1 MTHGAR
7 APAPSRPGQSPGS
20 MEKTKD
26 SNVERQTVLII
37 DDEVDVHYSFRR
49 LLEKEPLE
57 ILSADSGDEG
67 IKMARKAFPDLI
79 VMDIRMGQQ
88 SGLDTLKELRQ
99 LNPKQVIIMMT
110 AYGTSQTAI
119 EAMKR
124 GAYDYVL
131 KPFDIPQ
138 LKDLLFEALSAA
150 KAMKQIVAFPTKLNT
165 EESGQSIVGN
175 SPAMQ
180 QVYKLIGQVA
190 PTSTTILITGES
202 GTGKELVARAIF
214 QNGARVNKPF
224 IAINCAA
231 IPENLLESELFGHEK
246 GAFTGALAQ
255 RIGKFEQCDGGTL
268 FLDEIGD
275 MPMTTQTKIL
285 RVLQEGEISRVG
297 NNQSIKTDVRI
308 IAATNKD
315 LWQAVQRKEFR
326 EDLFYRLNVV
336 RVNLPPLRERST
348 DIPLLVAYFINKFRL
363 KNPTGPSQIADEA
376 MAAIQRSTWP
386 GNVRELENCIQRA
399 MVLAS
404 GNTITLANLPEEISR
419 GYRPAASG
427 TATAESARPA
437 FSATAPTTTGS
448 PAPAAIPGVDAGKA
462 ALAQA
467 VETLFN
473 FARSDKQFK
482 LLPAAEREL
491 IVRALAE
498 TSCNQVQ
505 AAKLLG
511 VTRATL
517 RKRVEK
523 FGIQKRM
530 AID

>member
-1 MTHGAR
+1 MISGAR
-7 APAPSRPGQSPGS
+7 GTASQRQKNPPVP
-20 MEKTKD
+20 MVTTKD
-26 SNVERQTVLII
+26 IPPQTDGRQTVLII
-37 DDEVDVHYSFRR
+37 DDEKDVHYSFTR
-49 LLEKEPLE
+49 LLEREPLE
-57 ILSADSGDEG
+57 ILSAESGDEG
-67 IKMARKAFPDLI
+67 IKMARKSMPDLI

-99 LNPKQVIIMMT
+99 INPKQVVIMMT

-131 KPFDIPQ
+131 KPFDIPH
-138 LKDLLFEALSAA
+138 LKELLSEALAA
-150 KAMKQIVAFPTKLNT
+150 ARAMKQIVAFPTKLNA
-165 EESGQSIVGN
+165 EESGQTIVGN

-214 QNGARVNKPF
+214 QNGSRVNKPF

-285 RVLQEGEISRVG
+285 RVLQEGEFSRVG

-348 DIPLLVAYFINKFRL
+348 DIPLLVAYFLNKFRL
-363 KNPTGPSQIADEA
+363 KNPSGPSQIADEA
-376 MAAIQRSTWP
+376 MAAIQRSSWP

-404 GNTITLANLPEEISR
+404 GNTITLANLPDEISR
-419 GYRPAASG
+419 GARAAAVPSEGAKPVFSAAVPAPTQTPEAATAAPTARPRWHTPSRRFSISPAATSSSNFCPRR
-427 TATAESARPA
+427 SA
-437 FSATAPTTTGS
+437 
-448 PAPAAIPGVDAGKA
+448 
-462 ALAQA
+462 
-467 VETLFN
+467 N
-473 FARSDKQFK
+473 
-482 LLPAAEREL
+482 
-491 IVRALAE
+491 
-498 TSCNQVQ
+498 
-505 AAKLLG
+505 
-511 VTRATL
+511 
-517 RKRVEK
+517 
-523 FGIQKRM
+523 
-530 AID
+530 

>member
-1 MTHGAR
+1 M
-7 APAPSRPGQSPGS
+7 PATG
-20 MEKTKD
+20 ET
-26 SNVERQTVLII
+26 RQTVLII
-37 DDEVDVHYSFRR
+37 DDEKDVHYSFRR
-49 LLEKEPLE
+49 LLEKEPLDIE
-57 ILSADSGDEG
+57 SAESGDEG
-67 IKMARKAFPDLI
+67 IRLARKSHPDLI
-79 VMDIRMGQQ
+79 VMDIRMGQTN
-88 SGLDTLKELRQ
+88 GLDTLKELR
-99 LNPKQVIIMMT
+99 LMNPKQVVIMMT

-119 EAMKR
+119 EAMKL

-138 LKDLLFEALSAA
+138 LKELMFEALAA
-150 KAMKQIVAFPTKLNT
+150 ARAMKQTVNFPTKLNA
-165 EESGQSIVGN
+165 EEIRQTIVGN
-175 SPAMQ
+175 SSAMQ

-190 PTSTTILITGES
+190 PTNTTILITGES

-214 QNGARVNKPF
+214 MNGSRLNKPF

-275 MPMTTQTKIL
+275 MPMATQTKIL

-297 NNQSIKTDVRI
+297 NNLSIKTDVRI

-336 RVNLPPLRERST
+336 RVNLPPLRERTT
-348 DIPLLVAYFINKFRL
+348 DLPILSAYFINKFRL
-363 KNPTGPSQIADEA
+363 KHPTGPSQIADEA
-376 MAAIQRSTWP
+376 LLAIQNYTWP

-399 MVLAS
+399 MVLAT
-404 GNTITLANLPEEISR
+404 GNTITLANLPEEIGR
-419 GYRPAASG
+419 GYRTHVSGEIRPTGVAPAASSSSAS
-427 TATAESARPA
+427 TASSAA
-437 FSATAPTTTGS
+437 KLA
-448 PAPAAIPGVDAGKA
+448 APADSEKNSLAHAI
-462 ALAQA
+462 
-467 VETLFN
+467 ETLFE
-473 FARSDKQFK
+473 FARTDKHFK

-498 TSCNQVQ
+498 TSGNQVQ

-511 VTRATL
+511 ITRATL
-517 RKRVEK
+517 RKRVDK

>member
-1 MTHGAR
+1 MTYGAR
-7 APAPSRPGQSPGS
+7 GSKSAPATSGSAMARPASADQDRQS
-20 MEKTKD
+20 
-26 SNVERQTVLII
+26 VLII
-37 DDEVDVHYSFRR
+37 DDEKDVHYSFRR

-57 ILSADSGDEG
+57 ILSAESGDEG
-67 IKMARKAFPDLI
+67 IRVARKTPPDLI
-79 VMDIRMGQQ
+79 VMDIRMGNQ
-88 SGLDTLKELRQ
+88 SGLDTLRELRQ
-99 LNPKQVIIMMT
+99 INPKQVVIMMT

-119 EAMKR
+119 EAMKL

-131 KPFDIPQ
+131 KPFDIPHLKQ
-138 LKDLLFEALSAA
+138 LLAEALAA
-150 KAMKQIVAFPTKLNT
+150 AQAMKQIVAFPTKLNP
-165 EESGQSIVGN
+165 EESRQTIVGN

-190 PTSTTILITGES
+190 PTNTTILITGES
-202 GTGKELVARAIF
+202 GTGKELVARAIY
-214 QNGARVNKPF
+214 QNGSRVNKPF

-246 GAFTGALAQ
+246 GAFTGALNQ

-297 NNQSIKTDVRI
+297 SNQSIKTDVRI

-336 RVNLPPLRERST
+336 RLNLPPLRERTT
-348 DIPLLVAYFINKFRL
+348 DVPLLVAYFINKFRL
-363 KNPTGPSQIADEA
+363 KQPTGPSQMADEA
-376 MAAIQRSTWP
+376 LAAIQRHSWP

-404 GNTITLANLPEEISR
+404 GNTITLTNLPEEIAHGVR
-419 GYRPAASG
+419 TNNSG
-427 TATAESARPA
+427 ELISTGTSV
-437 FSATAPTTTGS
+437 SATGAAPELRPPGS
-448 PAPAAIPGVDAGKA
+448 GVIEPGKGDLGS
-462 ALAQA
+462 A
-467 VETLFN
+467 VEALFN
-473 FARSDKQFK
+473 FARREKEK
-482 LLPAAEREL
+482 LLPAVEREL
-491 IVRALAE
+491 IKRALAE
-498 TSCNQVQ
+498 TGGNQVQ

-511 VTRATL
+511 ITRATL
-517 RKRVEK
+517 RKRVDK

>member
-1 MTHGAR
+1 MISGASGTASQR
-7 APAPSRPGQSPGS
+7 RSHVSTPVPAPVDARQS
-20 MEKTKD
+20 
-26 SNVERQTVLII
+26 VLII
-37 DDEVDVHYSFRR
+37 DDEKDVHYSFRR
-49 LLEKEPLE
+49 LLEKEPLDVS
-57 ILSADSGDEG
+57 SAESGDEG
-67 IKMARKAFPDLI
+67 IRLARKSRPDLI

-88 SGLDTLKELRQ
+88 SGLDTLRELR
-99 LNPKQVIIMMT
+99 LMNPKQVVIMMT

-119 EAMKR
+119 EAMKL

-138 LKDLLFEALSAA
+138 LKDLLFEALAA
-150 KAMKQIVAFPTKLNT
+150 ARAMKQIAAFPTKLNA
-165 EESGQSIVGN
+165 EEIRQTIVGN
-175 SPAMQ
+175 STAMQ

-190 PTSTTILITGES
+190 PTNTTILITGES
-202 GTGKELVARAIF
+202 GTGKELVARAIY
-214 QNGARVNKPF
+214 QNGSRLNKPF
-224 IAINCAA
+224 IPINCAA

-246 GAFTGALAQ
+246 GSFTGALAQ

-275 MPMTTQTKIL
+275 MPITTQTKIL

-315 LWQAVQRKEFR
+315 LWQAVQAKQFR

-336 RVNLPPLRERST
+336 RLNLPPLRERAT
-348 DIPLLVAYFINKFRL
+348 DVPILTAYFINKFRL
-363 KNPTGPSQIADEA
+363 KHPTGPSQIAEEA
-376 MAAIQRSTWP
+376 LAAILAYTWP

-399 MVLAS
+399 MVLAT
-404 GNTITLANLPEEISR
+404 GNTITLANLPEEIGR
-419 GYRPAASG
+419 GFRSGLSTGISSAPAG
-427 TATAESARPA
+427 ATPA
-437 FSATAPTTTGS
+437 
-448 PAPAAIPGVDAGKA
+448 APAAPSPRGREPGKND
-462 ALAQA
+462 LAQA
-467 VETLFN
+467 VETLFE
-473 FARSDKQFK
+473 FARHDKSFK

-498 TSCNQVQ
+498 TSGNQVQ

-511 VTRATL
+511 ITRATL
-517 RKRVEK
+517 RKRVDK

>member
-1 MTHGAR
+1 MITGAR
-7 APAPSRPGQSPGS
+7 GSAPSRQPHSAADRTSEPGG
-20 MEKTKD
+20 D
-26 SNVERQTVLII
+26 RQVVLII
-37 DDEVDVHYSFRR
+37 DDEKDVHYSFRR
-49 LLEKEPLE
+49 LLEKEPLT
-57 ILSADSGDEG
+57 ILSAESGSEG
-67 IKMARKAFPDLI
+67 IQQARKSKPDLI

-99 LNPKQVIIMMT
+99 MNPKQVVIMMT

-119 EAMKR
+119 EAMKL

-131 KPFDIPQ
+131 KPFDIPH
-138 LKDLLFEALSAA
+138 LKELLFEALAA
-150 KAMKQIVAFPTKLNT
+150 ARGMRQIVAFPAKLNP
-165 EESGQSIVGN
+165 EESRQTIVGN
-175 SPAMQ
+175 SSAMQ
-180 QVYKLIGQVA
+180 QVYKLVGQVA

-202 GTGKELVARAIF
+202 GTGKELVASAIY
-214 QNGARVNKPF
+214 QNGSRANKPF

-275 MPMTTQTKIL
+275 MPLTTQTKIL

-297 NNQSIKTDVRI
+297 SNQSIKTDVRI
-308 IAATNKD
+308 ITATNKD

-336 RVNLPPLRERST
+336 RVNLPPLRERTT
-348 DIPLLVAYFINKFRL
+348 DLPLLVAYFINKFRL
-363 KNPTGPSQIADEA
+363 KHPTGPSQIADEA
-376 MAAIQRSTWP
+376 LAAIQRYSWP

-399 MVLAS
+399 MVLAT
-404 GNTITLANLPEEISR
+404 GNTITLANLTEEIAHGCRTNNS
-419 GYRPAASG
+419 GQATPTASVSG
-427 TATAESARPA
+427 TRTVSSTPASAGN
-437 FSATAPTTTGS
+437 APEKDELS
-448 PAPAAIPGVDAGKA
+448 H
-462 ALAQA
+462 A
-467 VETLFN
+467 VETLFD
-473 FARSDKQFK
+473 FARHNKQFK

-498 TSCNQVQ
+498 TSGNQVQ

-511 VTRATL
+511 ITRATL
-517 RKRVEK
+517 RKRVDK